1 MVLQSTTPADGN
13 GAAIQF
19 DAAPSTP
26 YAPSNPRNPFPPIA
40 DYAFLSD
47 CENSC
52 LISSAGSVEWMCA
65 PRPDSPSFFGAIL
78 DRGAGHFRISPYGVT
93 VPAARRYLPGSMI
106 LETTWQTHTGWM
118 IVRDTLVMSE
128 WHDIDKRSHTHRRT
142 PMDWDAEHTLLR
154 TVRCVSGTVELV
166 VDCEPSFDYHRIP
179 ARWEYSTDG
188 YGEAVARAKRDPD
201 AHPTLRLTTNLRLGL
216 DGRQARARTR
226 LKEGDDVFVALS
238 FSSNAA
244 PQTYAEAAD
253 KLWKT
258 SECWRQWINIGN
270 FPDHP
275 WKTYLQRSALTLK
288 GLSYAPTGALLAAS
302 TTSLPETPQGE
313 RNWDYRYSWIRDSTF
328 ALWGLYTLGLDREA
342 DDFFA
347 FIAEVSGANDG
358 EPHPLQVMYGVG
370 GERTL
375 VEGELDHLSGYDNA
389 RPVRIGN
396 GAFDQMQHDVW
407 GSMLDSVYLH
417 SRSREQISE
426 NLWPVLKD
434 QVEEAIAH
442 WRKPD
447 RGIWEVRGE
456 PQHFTSSKIMCWVA
470 LDRGA
475 KLAELHGWTDFI
487 EPWREI
493 AAEIKADILA
503 NGVDSRGV
511 LTQRYGD
518 DALDASLLLAVLT
531 RFLPSDDPRLRAT
544 VLAIADEL
552 TEDGLVLRYR
562 THETDD
568 GLSGEEGTFTIC
580 SFWLVSALVE
590 IGELS
595 RAKHLCER
603 LLSFASPL
611 HLYAEEIDAR
621 TGRHLGN
628 FPQAFTHLALINAVV
643 HVIRAEDDPDDA
655 GEFQPAN
662 APT

>member
-1 MVLQSTTPADGN
+1 MVLHSTTPADGN
-13 GAAIQF
+13 GVAIEF
-19 DAAPSTP
+19 AAAPSTP
-26 YAPSNPRNPFPPIA
+26 YVPSNPRNPFPPIA

-47 CENSC
+47 CENTC

-93 VPAARRYLPGSMI
+93 VPAARRYLPGSLI

-128 WHDIDKRSHTHRRT
+128 WHDIAKRSHTHRRT

-154 TVRCVSGTVELV
+154 TVRCVSGIVELV
-166 VDCEPSFDYHRIP
+166 VDCEPSFDYSRIP
-179 ARWEYSTDG
+179 ARWEYSTEG
-188 YGEAVARAKRDPD
+188 YGEVIARAKRDPD
-201 AHPTLRLTTNLRLGL
+201 EHPMLRLTTNLRVGL

-253 KLWKT
+253 KMWKT
-258 SECWRQWINIGN
+258 SECWRQWINIGD

-358 EPHPLQVMYGVG
+358 EPRPLQVMYGVG

-417 SRSREQISE
+417 SRSREQINE
-426 NLWPVLKD
+426 NLWPVLKS

-442 WRKPD
+442 WREPD

-475 KLAELHGWTDFI
+475 KLAELHGWTSFI

-493 AAEIKADILA
+493 AREIKADILA

-590 IGELS
+590 IGEHS
-595 RAKHLCER
+595 RARHLCER

-611 HLYAEEIDAR
+611 HLYAEEIDPR

-643 HVIRAEDDPDDA
+643 HVIRAEDDPDDS
-655 GEFQPAN
+655 GVFQPAN

>member
-1 MVLQSTTPADGN
+1 MVLQGTTPADGN
-13 GAAIQF
+13 GVAIEF
-19 DAAPSTP
+19 AAAPSTP
-26 YAPSNPRNPFPPIA
+26 YVPSNPRNPFPPIA

-47 CENSC
+47 CENTC

-93 VPAARRYLPGSMI
+93 VPAARRYLPGSLI

-128 WHDIDKRSHTHRRT
+128 WHDIEKRSHTHRRT

-154 TVRCVSGTVELV
+154 TVRCVSGIVELV
-166 VDCEPSFDYHRIP
+166 VDCEPAFDYNRIP
-179 ARWEYSTDG
+179 ASWEYSTAG
-188 YGEAVARAKRDPD
+188 YGEVIARAKRGPD
-201 AHPTLRLTTNLRLGL
+201 EHPTLRLTTNLRVGL

-253 KLWKT
+253 KMWKT

-358 EPHPLQVMYGVG
+358 EPRPLQVMYGVG
-370 GERTL
+370 GEPTL
-375 VEGELDHLSGYDNA
+375 VEGELDHLSGYDTA

-417 SRSREQISE
+417 SRSREQINE
-426 NLWPVLKD
+426 NLWPVLKS

-442 WRKPD
+442 WREPD
-447 RGIWEVRGE
+447 
-456 PQHFTSSKIMCWVA
+456 
-470 LDRGA
+470 
-475 KLAELHGWTDFI
+475 
-487 EPWREI
+487 
-493 AAEIKADILA
+493 
-503 NGVDSRGV
+503 
-511 LTQRYGD
+511 
-518 DALDASLLLAVLT
+518 LAV
-531 RFLPSDDPRLRAT
+531 S
-544 VLAIADEL
+544 
-552 TEDGLVLRYR
+552 
-562 THETDD
+562 
-568 GLSGEEGTFTIC
+568 
-580 SFWLVSALVE
+580 
-590 IGELS
+590 
-595 RAKHLCER
+595 
-603 LLSFASPL
+603 
-611 HLYAEEIDAR
+611 
-621 TGRHLGN
+621 
-628 FPQAFTHLALINAVV
+628 
-643 HVIRAEDDPDDA
+643 
-655 GEFQPAN
+655 
-662 APT
+662 

>member
-1 MVLQSTTPADGN
+1 MVLHSTTPAAGN
-13 GAAIQF
+13 GVAIEF
-19 DAAPSTP
+19 AAAPSTL
-26 YAPSNPRNPFPPIA
+26 YVPSNPRNPFPPIA

-47 CENSC
+47 CENTC

-93 VPAARRYLPGSMI
+93 VPAARRYLPGGMI

-128 WHDIDKRSHTHRRT
+128 WHDIEKRSHTHRRT

-166 VDCEPSFDYHRIP
+166 VDCEPSFDYNRIP

-201 AHPTLRLTTNLRLGL
+201 AYPALRLTTNLRLGL

-244 PQTYAEAAD
+244 PQTYAEAAE
-253 KLWKT
+253 KLWTT

-426 NLWPVLKD
+426 NLWPVLKS

-442 WRKPD
+442 WREPD

-456 PQHFTSSKIMCWVA
+456 P
-470 LDRGA
+470 
-475 KLAELHGWTDFI
+475 
-487 EPWREI
+487 
-493 AAEIKADILA
+493 
-503 NGVDSRGV
+503 
-511 LTQRYGD
+511 
-518 DALDASLLLAVLT
+518 
-531 RFLPSDDPRLRAT
+531 
-544 VLAIADEL
+544 
-552 TEDGLVLRYR
+552 
-562 THETDD
+562 
-568 GLSGEEGTFTIC
+568 
-580 SFWLVSALVE
+580 
-590 IGELS
+590 
-595 RAKHLCER
+595 
-603 LLSFASPL
+603 
-611 HLYAEEIDAR
+611 
-621 TGRHLGN
+621 
-628 FPQAFTHLALINAVV
+628 
-643 HVIRAEDDPDDA
+643 
-655 GEFQPAN
+655 
-662 APT
+662 

>member
-1 MVLQSTTPADGN
+1 MVLHSTTPAAGN
-13 GAAIQF
+13 GVAIEF
-19 DAAPSTP
+19 AAPASSP
-26 YAPSNPRNPFPPIA
+26 YVPSNPRNPFPPIA

-47 CENSC
+47 CENTC

-65 PRPDSPSFFGAIL
+65 PRPDSPSFFGAML

-128 WHDIDKRSHTHRRT
+128 WHDIEKRSHTHRRT

-179 ARWEYSTDG
+179 ARWEYTTDG

-201 AHPTLRLTTNLRLGL
+201 AYPALRLTSNLRLGL

-244 PQTYAEAAD
+244 PQTYAEAAE
-253 KLWKT
+253 KLWTT

-426 NLWPVLKD
+426 NLWPVLKS

-442 WRKPD
+442 WREPD

-475 KLAELHGWTDFI
+475 KLAELHGWTSYI
-487 EPWREI
+487 EEWRGI
-493 AAEIKADILA
+493 AEEIKADILA
-503 NGVDSRGV
+503 NGVDHRGV

-531 RFLPSDDPRLRAT
+531 RFLPPEDPRLRAT

-552 TEDGLVLRYR
+552 TDDGLVLRYR

-590 IGELS
+590 IGEVS

-611 HLYAEEIDAR
+611 HLYAEEIDPR

-662 APT
+662 APR

>member
-1 MVLQSTTPADGN
+1 MVLHSTTPAAGN
-13 GAAIQF
+13 GVAIEF
-19 DAAPSTP
+19 AAAPSTP
-26 YAPSNPRNPFPPIA
+26 YVPSNPRNPFPPIA

-47 CENSC
+47 CENTC

-65 PRPDSPSFFGAIL
+65 PRPDSPSFFGAML

-93 VPAARRYLPGSMI
+93 VPAARRYLPGGMI

-128 WHDIDKRSHTHRRT
+128 WHDIEKRSHTHRRT

-179 ARWEYSTDG
+179 ARWEYTTDG

-201 AHPTLRLTTNLRLGL
+201 AYPALRLTTNLRLGL

-244 PQTYAEAAD
+244 PQTYAEAAE
-253 KLWKT
+253 KLWTT

-426 NLWPVLKD
+426 NLWPVLKS

-442 WRKPD
+442 WREPD

-475 KLAELHGWTDFI
+475 KLAELHGWTSYI
-487 EPWREI
+487 EEWRGI
-493 AAEIKADILA
+493 AEEIKADILA
-503 NGVDSRGV
+503 NGVDHRGV

-531 RFLPSDDPRLRAT
+531 RFLPPEDPRLRAT

-552 TEDGLVLRYR
+552 TDDGLVLRYR

-590 IGELS
+590 IGEVS

-611 HLYAEEIDAR
+611 HLYAEEIDPR

-662 APT
+662 APR

>member
-1 MVLQSTTPADGN
+1 MVLHSTTPADGN
-13 GAAIQF
+13 GVAIEF
-19 DAAPSTP
+19 AAAPSTP
-26 YAPSNPRNPFPPIA
+26 YVPSNPRNPFPPIA

-47 CENSC
+47 CENTC

-65 PRPDSPSFFGAIL
+65 PRPDSPSFFGAML
-78 DRGAGHFRISPYGVT
+78 DRGAGHFRVSPYGVT
-93 VPAARRYLPGSMI
+93 VPAARRYLPGSLI

-128 WHDIDKRSHTHRRT
+128 WHDIEKRSHTHRRT

-179 ARWEYSTDG
+179 ARWEYTTDG

-201 AHPTLRLTTNLRLGL
+201 GYPALRLTTNLRLGL

-375 VEGELDHLSGYDNA
+375 VEGVLDHLSGYDNA

-426 NLWPVLKD
+426 NLWPVLKS

-442 WRKPD
+442 WREPD

-475 KLAELHGWTDFI
+475 KLAELHGWTSYI
-487 EPWREI
+487 EEWRGI
-493 AAEIKADILA
+493 AEEIKADILA
-503 NGVDSRGV
+503 NGVDHRGV

-531 RFLPSDDPRLRAT
+531 RFLPPEDPRLRAT

-552 TEDGLVLRYR
+552 TDDGLVLRYR

-590 IGELS
+590 IGEVS

-611 HLYAEEIDAR
+611 HLYAEEIDPR

-662 APT
+662 APR

>member
-1 MVLQSTTPADGN
+1 MVLHSTTPAAGN
-13 GAAIQF
+13 GVAIEF
-19 DAAPSTP
+19 AAPASSP
-26 YAPSNPRNPFPPIA
+26 YVPSNPRNPFPPIA

-47 CENSC
+47 CENTC

-65 PRPDSPSFFGAIL
+65 PRPDSPSFFGAML

-93 VPAARRYLPGSMI
+93 VPAARRYLPGSLI

-128 WHDIDKRSHTHRRT
+128 WHDIEKRSHTHRRT

-179 ARWEYSTDG
+179 ARWEYTTDG

-201 AHPTLRLTTNLRLGL
+201 AHPALRLTTNLRLGL

-244 PQTYAEAAD
+244 PQTYAEAAE
-253 KLWKT
+253 KLWTT

-313 RNWDYRYSWIRDSTF
+313 RNWDYRYAWIRDSTF

-375 VEGELDHLSGYDNA
+375 AEGELDHLSGYDNA

-426 NLWPVLKD
+426 NLWPVLKS

-442 WRKPD
+442 WREPD

-475 KLAELHGWTDFI
+475 KLAELHGWTSYI
-487 EPWREI
+487 EEWRGI
-493 AAEIKADILA
+493 AEEIKADILA
-503 NGVDSRGV
+503 NGVDHRGV

-531 RFLPSDDPRLRAT
+531 RFLPPEDPRLRAT

-552 TEDGLVLRYR
+552 TDDGLVLRYR

-590 IGELS
+590 IGEVS

-611 HLYAEEIDAR
+611 HLYAEEIDPR

-643 HVIRAEDDPDDA
+643 HVIRAEDDP
-655 GEFQPAN
+655 
-662 APT
+662 